1 MPKRRTSV
9 TLLSLGGLTLA
20 FLAFDAC
27 TPRSGPGPM
36 VPRPTTG
43 ATFGAGRNAGVA
55 LPAYG
60 RVVKRLATCGT
71 QTCKVDVWIGAYQGA
86 HLADVNNP
94 PNVPM
99 RVALISNM
107 GTYTTDMYDLQPNT
121 VAEYDLYLQRDTAGT
136 AQWELVPIYKVPGM
150 AIVRK
155 RGKAKGCGHRP
166 ATVDD
171 ADFRQCDSKGGS
183 PIVMSSMEV
192 PGMGLAVP
200 ALMIKAVTARIRA
213 AQPPGQVEDPA
224 WFSCSSG
231 CCTAEPL

>member
-1 MPKRRTSV
+1 MPKRRISV
-9 TLLSLGGLTLA
+9 SLLSLGGLTLA

-27 TPRSGPGPM
+27 KPRGGPESM

-43 ATFGAGRNAGVA
+43 ATFGEGRGAGVA

-60 RVVKRLATCGT
+60 RVVERLAASGT
-71 QTCKVDVWIGAYQGA
+71 KKVDVWIGPYEGA
-86 HLADVNNP
+86 RLADVNNP
-94 PNVPM
+94 PSIPM

-107 GTYTTDMYDLQPNT
+107 DPYTTDMYGLQSNT
-121 VAEYDLYLQRDTAGT
+121 VAEYDLYLQRDTAGA
-136 AQWELVPIYKVPGM
+136 AQWELVPIYKVAGR

-155 RGKAKGCGHRP
+155 RGKAKGCGHIAAP
-166 ATVDD
+166 VDD
-171 ADFRQCDSKGGS
+171 ADFRKCDSKGGL
-183 PIVMSSMEV
+183 PIVTSSMEV

-200 ALMIKAVTARIRA
+200 ALMIKAVTARMRA